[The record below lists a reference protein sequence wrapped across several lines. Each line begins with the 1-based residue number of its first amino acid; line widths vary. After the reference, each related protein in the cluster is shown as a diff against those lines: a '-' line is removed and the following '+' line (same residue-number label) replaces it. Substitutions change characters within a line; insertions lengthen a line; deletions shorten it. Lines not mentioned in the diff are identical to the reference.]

1 MSPRFESNPSIKLP
15 RALRVVVTDDSMF
28 MRATIARTLTATGLF
43 EVVGQAR
50 DGEEA
55 VAKVVELGPD
65 VVSMDFNMPGW
76 SGARTVRE
84 IMTQRPTPI
93 VMFSAHTRKGAR
105 ETFEALAAGAVDFV
119 TKPSG
124 EVSTDLGKIADELVE
139 KLVAAAS
146 ARLRP
151 PPTAS
156 AAPAAAARVA
166 SATPWVGTTTLPG
179 GLPRVCVIAVST
191 GGPSALSRLIPAL
204 PADLRLGLIVVQHMP
219 PHFTAALA
227 ERLDATSALTVREA
241 VTGDRPMPGLCL
253 VAPGDHHVE
262 LDDLGR
268 VVLGD
273 GPQVNGCRPAA
284 DVTMTAAARVYGRR
298 TIGVVMTGMGKDG
311 AAGVAAIKAAE
322 GKTLAQ
328 DEASSVIF
336 GMPRA
341 AIATGAIDQVVA
353 LDDLAA
359 RLAAL

>member
-55 VAKVVELGPD
+55 VAKVVELAPD

-146 ARLRP
+146 AQLR
-151 PPTAS
+151 S
-156 AAPAAAARVA
+156 AAPARAARVA

-219 PHFTAALA
+219 PYFTAALA

-241 VTGDRPMPGLCL
+241 RAGDRPMPGLCL
-253 VAPGDHHVE
+253 VAPGDHHVD

-273 GPQVNGCRPAA
+273 GPAVHGCRPAA

-298 TIGVVMTGMGKDG
+298 TIGVVMTGMGRDG
-311 AAGVAAIKAAE
+311 AAGLAAIKAAE

-341 AIATGAIDQVVA
+341 AIATGAVDQVVA

>member
-1 MSPRFESNPSIKLP
+1 MSARFSSSPSIKLP
-15 RALRVVVTDDSMF
+15 RPLRVVVTDDSMF
-28 MRATIARTLTATGLF
+28 MRATIARTLKATGLF
-43 EVVGQAR
+43 DVVGQAR

-55 VAKVVELGPD
+55 LAKVVELAPD

-84 IMTQRPTPI
+84 IMAQRPTPI
-93 VMFSAHTRKGAR
+93 VMFSAHTQKGAR
-105 ETFEALAAGAVDFV
+105 ETFEALAAGAIDFV

-146 ARLRP
+146 ARLR
-151 PPTAS
+151 TATTTPVPARRPAGAIPLS
-156 AAPAAAARVA
+156 A
-166 SATPWVGTTTLPG
+166 TTLPG
-179 GLPRVCVIAVST
+179 GLPRLCVIAVST

-204 PADLRLGLIVVQHMP
+204 PGDFRYAVIVVQHMP
-219 PHFTAALA
+219 PYFTAALA
-227 ERLDATSALTVREA
+227 ERLDAASQLTVREA
-241 VTGDRPMPGLCL
+241 RTGDRPMPGLCL
-253 VAPGDHHVE
+253 IAPGDHHVE

-273 GPQVNGCRPAA
+273 GPPVNGCRPAA
-284 DVTMTAAARVYGRR
+284 DVTMTSAARVYGRR
-298 TIGVVMTGMGKDG
+298 AVGVVMTGMGKDG
-311 AAGVAAIKAAE
+311 AAGIRAIKAAE

-341 AIATGAIDQVVA
+341 AIATGAIDDVVG
-353 LDDLAA
+353 LDDLAEH
-359 RLAAL
+359 LTAL